1 MDREYTLES
10 FIQDIDRVTRLES
23 DPGTVV
29 KQLAPLLQ
37 RLVSHSDWVP
47 RQYRQRGQNAY
58 GRYMLH
64 RAPNFNITAIVWGPG
79 DMAKAHNHETW
90 GLIGVLENEIQETR
104 FSRLDDRSK
113 PGYAELQVK
122 EVLKNRAGM
131 VSCLVPPDDDIHEMN
146 NVTNQNTVEIHVY
159 GRDLAGLQRLRFD
172 PAKKTTACF
181 ASPKYDN
188 C

>member
-10 FIQDIDRVTRLES
+10 FIQGLDRVTREES
-23 DPGTVV
+23 SPVAIV
-29 KQLAPLLQ
+29 KQVTPQLQ
-37 RLVSHSDWVP
+37 RLLGNP
-47 RQYRQRGQNAY
+47 GCIPAEFRRRGQNAY

-64 RAPNFNITAIVWGPG
+64 RAPGFNITAIVWGPG

-113 PGYAELQVK
+113 PSYAELQVK

-131 VSCLVPPDDDIHEMN
+131 VSCLVPPDDDIHEME
-146 NVTNQNTVEIHVY
+146 NVTDRDTVEIHVY
-159 GRDLAGLQRLRFD
+159 GMDLAGLQRLRFD
-172 PAKKTTACF
+172 PAKKTTAFF